1 MATGEG
7 SYDAINSKGETIQI
21 KTTSN
26 FDRDLTTFGPKSKF
40 DKLHFVRFDIKKD
53 EVWLY
58 DISKHNLDNLILHQ
72 AKNKTFLQ

>member
-1 MATGEG
+1 MYKVKCVSVRGNFSLATGEG

-53 EVWLY
+53 EV
-58 DISKHNLDNLILHQ
+58 
-72 AKNKTFLQ
+72 